1 MNRIEARFNELAARH
16 ETAFIPFV
24 TAGDPTLDATA
35 RIVLE
40 LERAGSDIVELGIP
54 FSDPVADGI
63 VNQEAAQ
70 RALKNN
76 VTLHDVVELVRRLRQ
91 DTQIP
96 ILLFTYY
103 NPVLAYGIPQLARD
117 CKEAGIDGILCV
129 DLPPGEDPDYKRCL
143 DENGVSTIYLI
154 APTSPPE
161 RIRLIAENC
170 TGFAYYVCRIGVT
183 GERDGVDESV
193 VDMVRAIQDCS
204 KVPVA
209 VGFGIS
215 TPEQATEIG
224 GYAEGVVVGSAIVR
238 MIGELGDAPDMP
250 AQVGAFV
257 KTLADAT
264 KATKTG
270 AE

>member
-1 MNRIEARFNELAARH
+1 MNRIDARFKDLAARR

-40 LERAGSDIVELGIP
+40 LERAGSDIIELGIP
-54 FSDPVADGI
+54 FSDPVADGV

-70 RALKNN
+70 RALKHN

-96 ILLFTYY
+96 ILLFTYF
-103 NPVLAYGIPQLARD
+103 NPVLAYGVPQLARD
-117 CKEAGIDGILCV
+117 CKDAGVDGILCV

-170 TGFAYYVCRIGVT
+170 TGFAYYVCRTGVT
-183 GERDGVDESV
+183 GVRDDVGGSV
-193 VDMVRAIQDCS
+193 RATVRAIQDCS

-224 GYAEGVVVGSAIVR
+224 GYANGVVVGSAIVR

-250 AQVGAFV
+250 TRVGAFV

-264 KATKTG
+264 KTTKMG